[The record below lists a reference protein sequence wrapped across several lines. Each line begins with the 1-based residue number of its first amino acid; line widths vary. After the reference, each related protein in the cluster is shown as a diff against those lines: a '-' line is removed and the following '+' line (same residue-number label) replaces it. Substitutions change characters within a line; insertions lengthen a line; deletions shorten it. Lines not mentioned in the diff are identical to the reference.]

1 MKMKIIKISIL
12 ATLILLA
19 IVGIISIIVV
29 FNNKKTVEGYHTVL
43 ESKSYVCEE
52 NRRMT
57 FNVYS
62 ETYQSLINDTK
73 HSNYILKMSELSF
86 ELENV
91 EVKRYKLDDITLI
104 KIYADLPQVS
114 RTISS
119 DSAKLIIVTTRYQLS
134 LKLGT
139 ISILALDEYE
149 LLGVDRLYGT
159 YSVVEGVKHLVGVN
173 IKFSQKFN
181 KIRDFKIGE
190 YSYGNLNQMV
200 ESNEIPNEIN
210 IIDLI
215 PNYNIYRVERTSD
228 KDISDKTYFIPI
240 NYITLAIIRE
250 GYITVVL
257 DDKKYYIDMFSF
269 MSNDFDYETYKDIM
283 KDGEK
288 SD

>member
-73 HSNYILKMSELSF
+73 HSNYVLKMSELSF

-119 DSAKLIIVTTRYQLS
+119 DSAKLVIVTTRYQLT

-257 DDKKYYIDMFSF
+257 DDKKYYIDVFSF

>member
-19 IVGIISIIVV
+19 IVGIISIIAV

-119 DSAKLIIVTTRYQLS
+119 DSAKLIIVTTRYQLT